1 MQKNICFQNMNQ
13 NKYQNK
19 TVIKKW
25 LTAWKFDTKK
35 KTEEACLMAVEEYII
50 NNSNNDKRSMIT
62 LQQKSWE
69 LQISQWWYL
78 GFVLSFQ
85 QFLYFELW
93 QT

>member
-1 MQKNICFQNMNQ
+1 MKIW
-13 NKYQNK
+13 Y
-19 TVIKKW
+19 
-25 LTAWKFDTKK
+25 KK